1 MAKTIRIKKHRI
13 KNCFADCR
21 NPIII
26 TGMMIRA
33 SILIFSILFSCISQA
48 DEITTDLRPTDPIG
62 ISQVVMKSMPVAV
75 QNLLQYALSNE
86 GVIYHK
92 GGTTPENGFDCSGFV
107 RYVFDQV
114 QGVTLPHSA
123 QALSQIGDRIKTTD
137 LLPGDLVFFR
147 FMRSTISHVGIYLGN
162 NEFIHASSTRTGSV
176 VISNLTD
183 SYWAKHFALVRRL
196 DFSTAESTARP
207 DSMSPSST
215 LHLEGAL
222 PSLSN
227 N

>member
-1 MAKTIRIKKHRI
+1 MT
-13 KNCFADCR
+13 
-21 NPIII
+21 
-26 TGMMIRA
+26 RA
-33 SILIFSILFSCISQA
+33 SILIFTILFSCISQA
-48 DEITTDLRPTDPIG
+48 EEITADLRPSDPMG

-123 QALSQIGDRIKTTD
+123 QALSKIGDRIKTTD

-176 VISNLTD
+176 IISNLTD

-196 DFSTAESTARP
+196 DFSSVQNTASS
-207 DSMSPSST
+207 DGLSPSST
-215 LHLEGAL
+215 FHLDNTL
-222 PSLSN
+222 PGLSN

>member
-1 MAKTIRIKKHRI
+1 
-13 KNCFADCR
+13 
-21 NPIII
+21 
-26 TGMMIRA
+26 MMIRA
-33 SILIFSILFSCISQA
+33 SIIIFTILFSCISQA
-48 DEITTDLRPTDPIG
+48 EEITADLRPSDPIG
-62 ISQVVMKSMPVAV
+62 ISQVVMKSMPAAV

-86 GVIYHK
+86 GVVYHK

-107 RYVFDQV
+107 RYVFDHV

-196 DFSTAESTARP
+196 DFPTVESPIQSDRLP
-207 DSMSPSST
+207 PSST
-215 LHLEGAL
+215 FHLESTL